1 METRWDAHFLRD
13 VDKSLGSYI
22 RGQIF
27 VCVVIGSLSAI
38 LFWIFDMK
46 YPLLLGL
53 IIGITNVIPYFGPV
67 IGAIPAVII
76 ASTMSVKMIIITD
89 CDYFGDTIFR
99 GKYFIT
105 VDCREK
111 SSYAPTRHY
120 ACTIC

>member
-1 METRWDAHFLRD
+1 METRGAHFLRD

-27 VCVVIGSLSAI
+27 VCVMIGTFSAT
-38 LFWIFDMK
+38 LFWIFHMK

-76 ASTMSVKMIIITD
+76 ASALSVKMIIITVMYRF
-89 CDYFGDTIFR
+89 CNAIFR

-105 VDCREK
+105 VHCREK
-111 SSYAPTRHY
+111 SSYAPTHHY
-120 ACTIC
+120 GSTAC